1 MLYNSLTNTKD
12 AYEENGNVLG
22 IVYDKEDKKLTIIF
36 FDSKSS
42 GFDIAKMIKNYK
54 N

>member
-1 MLYNSLTNTKD
+1 MILNLYSIR
-12 AYEENGNVLG
+12 NVLAQG
-22 IVYDKEDKKLTIIF
+22 KKLTIIS

-54 N
+54 H